1 MHTPASFPAVKWADR
16 DRWLRV
22 GAVYF
27 CIWVATWYG
36 SGVLDRLG
44 GFSLWFLPAGLR
56 FACVL
61 LLGWMGLVL
70 ELTTVLVMSLAQA
83 VMGGLPLPGV
93 LTVEKLL
100 SFLSPVMG
108 YALVL
113 LPLRRW
119 LGSQWDFT
127 QARYSVMFVAAGFFS
142 ALLAAS
148 IGTMRQVYLGAIP
161 SAMMI
166 DVLTGWTIGD
176 FVGIVTLAPLL
187 IVMVWPRV
195 ARYLRGEPTPVSA
208 ILIDWVESL
217 WAWPVLIST
226 AALLLVFA
234 VPWYLRL
241 GLDFPLL
248 ALMMLLP
255 LGAIALWF
263 GLHASLVA
271 ALVLDT
277 GLVVLIALTHQGA
290 LALQYQLV
298 MIVIALVGL
307 WLGAAVQARN
317 QMIAR
322 YQDFARV
329 SNDLLWEVNP
339 AGELTEF
346 SGTLANLISGSVNQ
360 PWQSLLASCAQPNL
374 PALMTALSQQ
384 QSFHQVE
391 AVFRGADQVDRWMR
405 LSGQPVYGEAGQ
417 WLGFRGTAVDISKE
431 RQADALM
438 RNYNQELLD
447 QVAQRTRELSQSHTE
462 LAIKEKH
469 LRLLLTAAPVG
480 VLEFDPLDSCTY
492 LNVNGCAMTGCN
504 EPQARGMNLLDFVNA
519 EDRNRVSLAWRA
531 SRASRDLHS
540 LEFRLAR
547 TQVWCSASWIRL
559 DPTQDTGLGAILVL
573 TDSTARHHYEEKLW
587 ALAHHDPLTK
597 LPNRSLFNDRFAQA
611 LHVARRRDSGVA
623 LLWIDLDGFKGVN
636 DELGH
641 EAGDALLAQVAQ
653 RLRSRTRDSDTLARM
668 GGDEFAVLLPDITDV
683 DQAVALA
690 NELVI
695 QLTQPFDLLQGTAR
709 ISGSVGVAL
718 HPQDADGVDTLTHCA
733 DLAMYCAKRKGGNQ
747 VRVWGR
753 DCSEFSTIPADL

>member
-1 MHTPASFPAVKWADR
+1 
-16 DRWLRV
+16 LRV
-22 GAVYF
+22 GVIYF
-27 CIWVATWYG
+27 CLWVATWYSAG
-36 SGVLDRLG
+36 LLDRLG
-44 GFSLWFLPAGLR
+44 GVSLWFLPAGLR

-61 LLGWMGLVL
+61 MLGWMGVLL
-70 ELTTVLVMSLAQA
+70 ELVTILIMTLVRTLAAGEALPAVLSIEMLWTLFGWVA
-83 VMGGLPLPGV
+83 
-93 LTVEKLL
+93 
-100 SFLSPVMG
+100 PVFG
-108 YALVL
+108 YAVVL

-119 LGSQWDFT
+119 IGSKWDFT
-127 QARYSVMFVAAGFFS
+127 RATHSALFIGAGLGS
-142 ALLAAS
+142 ALLAAM
-148 IGTMRQVYLGAIP
+148 IGTIRQSHRADMNAEQLNGFLA
-161 SAMMI
+161 
-166 DVLTGWTIGD
+166 GWTIGD

-195 ARYLRGEPTPVSA
+195 ARYLRGEPTPEPVDSG
-208 ILIDWVESL
+208 DWAESS
-217 WAWPVLIST
+217 WALPVVIST

-248 ALMMLLP
+248 AVMLLLP

-263 GLHASLVA
+263 GLQASLLA

-298 MIVIALVGL
+298 MIAIALVGL

-317 QMIAR
+317 RMVTR
-322 YQDFARV
+322 YRDFARN
-329 SNDLLWEVNP
+329 SSDLLWEINTE
-339 AGELTEF
+339 GELTEF
-346 SGTLANLISGSVNQ
+346 SGKLANLIPGAINQ
-360 PWQSLLASCAQPNL
+360 PWQNLLAPCEQPNL
-374 PALMTALSQQ
+374 PALVQAMLQRQTV
-384 QSFHQVE
+384 HQLE
-391 AVFRGADQVDRWMR
+391 AVFRGADQLDRWMQ
-405 LSGQPVYGEAGQ
+405 LSGQPVYGDAGE
-417 WLGFRGTAVDISKE
+417 WLGFRGTAVDVSKE

-438 RNYNQELLD
+438 RNYNQDLLA
-447 QVAQRTRELSQSHTE
+447 QVAQRTRELSLTNAE

-480 VLEFDPLDSCTY
+480 VIELDPQDCCTY
-492 LNVNGCAMTGCN
+492 LNANGCALTGYN
-504 EPQARGMNLLDFVNA
+504 GQQAIGMAVFDFVHPQ
-519 EDRNRVSLAWRA
+519 DRSRVILAWRA
-531 SRASRDLHS
+531 SRLSRELHG

-547 TQVWCSASWIRL
+547 TQVWCSAAWIRL
-559 DPTQDTGLGAILVL
+559 DPAQDAGLGAILVL
-573 TDSTARHHYEEKLW
+573 TDSTARHQYEEKLW
-587 ALAHHDPLTK
+587 ALAHHDPMTK
-597 LPNRSLFNDRFAQA
+597 LPNRNLFNDRCAQA
-611 LHVARRRDSGVA
+611 LHAARRRDSGVA

-641 EAGDALLAQVAQ
+641 EAGDALLGQVAQ
-653 RLRSRTRDSDTLARM
+653 RLRSRTRESDTLARM

-718 HPQDADGVDTLTHCA
+718 YPQDADGVDTLTHCA
-733 DLAMYCAKRKGGNQ
+733 DLAMYCAKRKGGAQ